1 MTPFRML
8 LLVGLLWSIAAC
20 DGMHDHDHE
29 SGGHSHGDDTHAH
42 DHHDAGGSG
51 DDHGH
56 GGGVVITHF
65 SDATELFVEFPPL
78 AVGRASEFAAHLT
91 RLDSFEPIA
100 DGELIVRLAGGGTP
114 EEVFT
119 ARPSEIPGIFRP
131 VAIPSHAG
139 AGRRLTFEL
148 YTDDVVAFH
157 DVGTHEVFATA
168 AAADASLPEED
179 DDPGLI
185 PFLKEQ
191 QWRVDFATAE
201 VEERVLSASVAAP
214 AILTP
219 APGGDATLSA
229 PADGILLGE
238 GQRFPDIG
246 DAVERGQILARLVP
260 RLGGEQDYAGILAAA
275 EAAQAALDA
284 ARADRGRVER
294 LLADG
299 AVSER
304 RLEEA
309 RAAERTARAQLE
321 AANARLTPI
330 SGDAGGAAGVAIR
343 SPVAGRIAHLAVGV
357 GAYVNSGAPLFRI
370 VDASTLRLHADVA
383 EIDAVGLGLPTSA
396 WFRAAGS
403 DHLFDTAAADG
414 RLVAAGAAV
423 DPVKRTV
430 PVVFEFTNP
439 ANAFRAGMSVQAH
452 VRTGPTMSLP
462 AVPAAAVVDDAG
474 QPVVFVMADG
484 EHWERRVVRIA
495 VRDADVVG
503 ITDGVEFGER
513 VVSRGAYLV
522 HLAAGGT
529 AEIGH
534 GHAH

>member
-20 DGMHDHDHE
+20 DGMHGHDHG

-42 DHHDAGGSG
+42 DHYDGGRSG

-78 AVGRASEFAAHLT
+78 AVGRAAEFAAHLT

-100 DGELIVRLAGGGTP
+100 EGELIVRLAGGGAP

-131 VAIPSHAG
+131 IAIPSHAG

-148 YTDDVVAFH
+148 YTGDVITFH
-157 DVGTHEVFATA
+157 DVGAYEVFATA

-179 DDPGLI
+179 DAGLI

-219 APGGDATLSA
+219 APGGDATLPA

-238 GQRFPDIG
+238 GERFPDIG
-246 DAVERGQILARLVP
+246 DAVERGQILARLAP

-284 ARADRGRVER
+284 AQADRGRVER

-330 SGDAGGAAGVAIR
+330 SGDAAGRTGVAIR
-343 SPVAGRIAHLAVGV
+343 SPVAGRIAHIAVGV
-357 GAYVNSGAPLFRI
+357 GSYVNSGAPLFRI
-370 VDASTLRLHADVA
+370 VDASTLRLEADVA
-383 EIDAVGLGLPTSA
+383 EIDAVGLGLPTGA
-396 WFRAAGS
+396 WFYAAGS
-403 DHLFDTAAADG
+403 DHPFDTASADG
-414 RLVAAGAAV
+414 RLVAAGTAV

-430 PVVFEFTNP
+430 PVVFEFPNP
-439 ANAFRAGMSVQAH
+439 AGAFRAGMSVQAH
-452 VRTGPTMSLP
+452 VRTGPAMTLP
-462 AVPAAAVVDDAG
+462 AVPASAVVDDAG

-495 VRDADVVG
+495 MRDADLVG
-503 ITDGVEFGER
+503 ITDGVEVGER